1 MQTVLLVLLLGAVVL
16 VQAFPAVPHEA
27 HTSEYVLKPAVG
39 GGGTLLAV
47 VATNVAKSIA
57 VSLAAKAIWQR
68 ISKTKFIER
77 IGRWVRS
84 HIRLWW

>member
-1 MQTVLLVLLLGAVVL
+1 MQTISLVLLLGTVVL
-16 VQAFPAVPHEA
+16 VQAFPAVPREA
-27 HTSEYVLKPAVG
+27 HTSENVLKPAV

-47 VATNVAKSIA
+47 VASNVAKSIA

-68 ISKTKFIER
+68 ISKTKLIER
-77 IGRWVRS
+77 IGSWVRR